1 MIPRKNFALP
11 LAFLIATHAPLH
23 AADNPATHSSVDS
36 LPVIK
41 QMPDPLTLLDGTKV
55 TTPAQ
60 WQQRREEL
68 KKLLEDYEYG
78 HMPPA
83 PGNVTAHELTHKT
96 LADNKYTYRL
106 LHLTFG
112 PEEKLGFDLAIVAPT
127 ESATNKAP
135 FPTIISLGFSTSES
149 AAIRY
154 SLALDRGYAVALL
167 PYQQLGADNP
177 NYKKSAF
184 FPAYPTYDWND
195 ISAWAWGISR
205 AVDFLQ
211 TDPATDK
218 SKLIATG
225 VSRNAQAVLLAGAFD
240 ERISLI
246 APVGGGMALRFSGK
260 SRGGGQGIDEIVDQN
275 TYWFGPRFPE
285 FKGHTDQ
292 LPTDQH
298 FLLALA
304 APRPFIL
311 CNALSDQYGTPNA
324 ATQTYLAAQPV
335 YAFLHAPD
343 HLALNFRPGQHG
355 MNANDWSA
363 LLDFADLH
371 LRGIPTT
378 RPFHQLPENP

>member
-1 MIPRKNFALP
+1 MPSPKHLAPALAL
-11 LAFLIATHAPLH
+11 LATITSTLH
-23 AADNPATHSSVDS
+23 AADNSTSIDT
-36 LPVIK
+36 LPIIK

-60 WQQRREEL
+60 WQQRREEM

-78 HMPPA
+78 HMPPP
-83 PGNVTAHELTHKT
+83 PGNVTAHELANKLLPDHKT
-96 LADNKYTYRL
+96 NYRL

-112 PEEKLGFDLAIVAPT
+112 PNASLGFDLAIFTPLPTATQKQSAPY
-127 ESATNKAP
+127 
-135 FPTIISLGFSTSES
+135 PTIISLAFSTSES
-149 AAIRY
+149 AAPRY
-154 SLALDRGYAVALL
+154 QLALDRGYAVVTI

-184 FPAYPTYDWND
+184 FPAYPDYDWND
-195 ISAWAWGISR
+195 IAAWAWGISR

-218 SKLIATG
+218 TKLIATG

-240 ERISLI
+240 QRISLI

-275 TYWFGPRFPE
+275 TFWFGPRFPE

-335 YAFLHAPD
+335 YALLHAPEN
-343 HLALNFRPGQHG
+343 LALNFRPGQHG
-355 MNANDWSA
+355 MIALDWTA

-371 LRGIPTT
+371 LRNIPTT